1 MKLPLKIYS
10 LLTNLSFFH
19 IQITAQVFVRPQG
32 LLMSMDSR
40 MNPFGFTPTYQ
51 TLKREGKAND
61 ANLLMTIDVKNQIIK
76 ETKALAQGKS
86 QVAQM
91 FSRMIKLD
99 NTYRWTPGYEPNK
112 EDSCANIARK
122 MGVDEYELFYDWMC
136 TESDGRRGRGVAWR
150 PMFQEDPSLETIR
163 KSFEYE
169 HALPGVSDGGA
180 HGTIFTDAT
189 ANTNLLSWWCR
200 DRDSSKGPQM
210 QIEKAVAKSTS
221 TMARLYNMSDRGII
235 AAGMKAD
242 INVID
247 MDRISVLQPRHV
259 NDLPTGAHRWLQG
272 VQGYDMTIV
281 SGVVTFIQGQPTGNL
296 PGGLVRNPKAI
307 AAQQNGGVHPLR
319 PYNELL
325 SGIETFTGKD
335 AYKNMKAQDRAVAA
349 VLADDN
355 AGASALGRI
364 ANVLRSDTDGKANL

>member
-1 MKLPLKIYS
+1 
-10 LLTNLSFFH
+10 
-19 IQITAQVFVRPQG
+19 
-32 LLMSMDSR
+32 
-40 MNPFGFTPTYQ
+40 
-51 TLKREGKAND
+51 
-61 ANLLMTIDVKNQIIK
+61 
-76 ETKALAQGKS
+76 
-86 QVAQM
+86 
-91 FSRMIKLD
+91 
-99 NTYRWTPGYEPNK
+99 
-112 EDSCANIARK
+112 
-122 MGVDEYELFYDWMC
+122 
-136 TESDGRRGRGVAWR
+136 
-150 PMFQEDPSLETIR
+150 
-163 KSFEYE
+163 
-169 HALPGVSDGGA
+169 
-180 HGTIFTDAT
+180 
-189 ANTNLLSWWCR
+189 
-200 DRDSSKGPQM
+200 M

-281 SGVVTFIQGQPTGNL
+281 SGAVTFIQGQPTGNL